1 MSPRSEGDDLRD
13 RGDGLDDRVSRF
25 GGELAELSDREL
37 AERANESVEAYYSFL
52 EGQATESL
60 GFTEGWFW

>member
-1 MSPRSEGDDLRD
+1 MSSRSEGDDLH
-13 RGDGLDDRVSRF
+13 DRVSRF

-37 AERANESVEAYYSFL
+37 AERANDSVEAYYSFL

>member
-1 MSPRSEGDDLRD
+1 MSPTSEGDDLRD

-37 AERANESVEAYYSFL
+37 AERANESVEAYDSFL
-52 EGQATESL
+52 EGPATECL

>member
-1 MSPRSEGDDLRD
+1 MSPPSEGDDLRD

-25 GGELAELSDREL
+25 GSELAELSDREL
-37 AERANESVEAYYSFL
+37 AERANESVEAYYSYL